1 MAITRLQRR
10 QKKNRLNSIKKQQ
23 TIKDLLSRPVI
34 KNIDV
39 EALKAEFGKKKST
52 DTKKTTTEKSG
63 EDGEKKKV
71 VKKTT
76 KAKTAK
82 AEKAE

>member
-39 EALKAEFGKKKST
+39 EALKAEFGKKST
-52 DTKKTTTEKSG
+52 DTKETTTEKSG
-63 EDGEKKKV
+63 EDGEKKQV

>member
-39 EALKAEFGKKKST
+39 EALKEEFNKMSTVEEKTTKKKSSE
-52 DTKKTTTEKSG
+52 DGDKKKT
-63 EDGEKKKV
+63 

-76 KAKTAK
+76 KTK

>member
-39 EALKAEFGKKKST
+39 EALKEEFNKMST
-52 DTKKTTTEKSG
+52 VEEKTTTKKSG
-63 EDGEKKKV
+63 EDSEKKKV
-71 VKKTT
+71 AKKTT